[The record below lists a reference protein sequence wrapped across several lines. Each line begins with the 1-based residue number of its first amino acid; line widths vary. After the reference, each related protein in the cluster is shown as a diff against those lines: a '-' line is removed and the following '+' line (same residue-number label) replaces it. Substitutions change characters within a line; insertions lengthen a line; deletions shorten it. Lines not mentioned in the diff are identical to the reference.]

1 MPNPDP
7 SRKRHDVVIIGA
19 GPAGL
24 AAAIYTGRARL
35 DTVVLERGLPGG
47 QILITDWVENYPG
60 FPDGIAP
67 FDLIETFRKQVLK
80 FGAVMVN
87 DSVKG
92 IRPDGAG
99 DIEGNSASN
108 SAGKIT
114 ADTAGDG
121 TGNGATSGATGGA
134 CAGSGED
141 SGWIVEAGKATYA
154 ARAVIVAT
162 GAHYRRLGL
171 PNEGKLVGRGVS
183 YCATCDGAFFRDR
196 EIAVVGGGDTAL
208 MEAHYL
214 TKFASRIHVIH
225 RRDRF
230 RGAKIL
236 QERLLACPNVVVHWD
251 TIIDEIAGGDC
262 LEAIVLR
269 NVRTGAIAR
278 QPVEGLFVA
287 IGMDPV
293 SDVVKG
299 VVDLNEWGE
308 IVVDSRM
315 AASRPGIFAAG
326 DVISSTP
333 RQVATAVGTGVNAAM
348 SATAYLSGYK

>member
-1 MPNPDP
+1 MP
-7 SRKRHDVVIIGA
+7 RHDVVIIGA

-24 AAAIYTGRARL
+24 AAAIYAGRARL

-60 FPDGIAP
+60 FPDGVAP
-67 FDLIETFRKQVLK
+67 FDLIETFRKQALK
-80 FGAVMVN
+80 FGAVFVS
-87 DSVKG
+87 DSAKG
-92 IRPDGAG
+92 IRPDG
-99 DIEGNSASN
+99 EG
-108 SAGKIT
+108 
-114 ADTAGDG
+114 
-121 TGNGATSGATGGA
+121 
-134 CAGSGED
+134 EER
-141 SGWIVEAGKATYA
+141 GWIVEAGKAEYA

-171 PNEGKLVGRGVS
+171 PNEAKLVGRGVS

-230 RGAKIL
+230 RGTKIL
-236 QERLLACPNVVVHWD
+236 QERLLECPNVTVHWNSV
-251 TIIDEIAGGDC
+251 IDEIAGGDC

-269 NVRTGAIAR
+269 DVATGER
-278 QPVEGLFVA
+278 GRLPVEGLFIA

-293 SDVVKG
+293 SDVVRG
-299 VVDLNEWGE
+299 LVEQNEWGE
-308 IVVDSRM
+308 IKGDSRR
-315 AASRPGIFAAG
+315 ATSQPGIYAAG

-348 SATAYLSGYK
+348 SATAFLSGYK

>member
-1 MPNPDP
+1 M
-7 SRKRHDVVIIGA
+7 KQHDIVIIGA

-35 DTVVLERGLPGG
+35 DTIVLERGLPGG

-60 FPDGIAP
+60 FPDGVAP

-80 FGAVMVN
+80 FGAVMVS
-87 DSVKG
+87 DSAKI
-92 IRPDGAG
+92 IRPDGDG
-99 DIEGNSASN
+99 EGR
-108 SAGKIT
+108 
-114 ADTAGDG
+114 
-121 TGNGATSGATGGA
+121 
-134 CAGSGED
+134 
-141 SGWIVEAGKATYA
+141 GWIVEAGKGEYA

-214 TKFASRIHVIH
+214 TKFASVIHVIH

-230 RGAKIL
+230 RGTKIL
-236 QERLLACPNVVVHWD
+236 QERLLECPNVKVHWD
-251 TIIDEIAGGDC
+251 TVIDEIAGADC
-262 LEAIVLR
+262 LEAIMLR
-269 NVRTGAIAR
+269 NVKTGACDR
-278 QPVEGLFVA
+278 LPVEGLFVA
-287 IGMDPV
+287 IGMDPI
-293 SDVVKG
+293 SDVAKG
-299 VVDLNEWGE
+299 VVEMNDWGE

-315 AASRPGIFAAG
+315 ATSRPGIYAAG

>member
-1 MPNPDP
+1 MI
-7 SRKRHDVVIIGA
+7 RHDVIIIGA

-24 AAAIYTGRARL
+24 AAAVYTGRARL
-35 DTVVLERGLPGG
+35 DTIVLEKGLPGG

-80 FGAVMVN
+80 FGAVLVS
-87 DSVKG
+87 DAAKG
-92 IRPDGAG
+92 IRPDG
-99 DIEGNSASN
+99 
-108 SAGKIT
+108 
-114 ADTAGDG
+114 DG
-121 TGNGATSGATGGA
+121 P
-134 CAGSGED
+134 D
-141 SGWIVEAGKATYA
+141 WIVETAKGEYG

-162 GAHYRRLGL
+162 GARYRRLGL
-171 PNEGKLVGRGVS
+171 PNEGRLVGRGVS

-214 TKFASRIHVIH
+214 TKFASTIHVIH

-230 RGAKIL
+230 RGTKIL
-236 QERLLACPNVVVHWD
+236 QERLLECPKVKVHWSSV
-251 TIIDEIAGGDC
+251 IDEITGADG
-262 LEAIVLR
+262 LEAVVLR
-269 NVRTGAIAR
+269 DLKTQERATL
-278 QPVEGLFVA
+278 PVEGLFIA
-287 IGMDPV
+287 IGMDPI
-293 SDVVKG
+293 SEVVKG
-299 VVDLNEWGE
+299 LVDLNDWGE

-315 AASRPGIFAAG
+315 AASRPGLFAAG

-348 SATAYLSGYK
+348 SAGAYLSGYK